1 MNILETPGSF
11 NPRGLYGNQQAT
23 HPHHSYTFVAM
34 ALLTVEVFGAGNCPE
49 LQTNHLVQL
58 IGGCLCPLLEVDGCV
73 EAGVLQQG
81 RGEAGPI
88 LGVVTRV
95 T

>member
-1 MNILETPGSF
+1 MNILETPGSH
-11 NPRGLYGNQQAT
+11 NPRGLYGNQQAS
-23 HPHHSYTFVAM
+23 HQHHTYAFAAM
-34 ALLTVEVFGAGNCPE
+34 SSEYSMETA
-49 LQTNHLVQL
+49 HLVQL
-58 IGGCLCPLLEVDGCV
+58 VGGCLSPLLEVDGSV

-88 LGVVTRV
+88 LGVATRV

>member
-1 MNILETPGSF
+1 MSSDIPWMET
-11 NPRGLYGNQQAT
+11 A
-23 HPHHSYTFVAM
+23 
-34 ALLTVEVFGAGNCPE
+34 
-49 LQTNHLVQL
+49 HLVQL
-58 IGGCLCPLLEVDGCV
+58 SGGCLCPLLEVDGCV

-88 LGVVTRV
+88 LGVAARV